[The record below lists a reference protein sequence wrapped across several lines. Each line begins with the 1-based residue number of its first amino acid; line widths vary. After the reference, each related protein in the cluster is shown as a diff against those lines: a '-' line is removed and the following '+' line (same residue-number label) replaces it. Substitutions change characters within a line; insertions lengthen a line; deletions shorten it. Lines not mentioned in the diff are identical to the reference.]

1 MAKNLPIETPSLN
14 TIGQGTTIIGDVITN
29 GDVRIDGQINGK
41 LQSSGRVIVG
51 TTGQIEGEIE
61 CRNGDLSGLI
71 NANIK
76 VTELL
81 ILKASVKLTGNIS
94 TGKLAVEPGAE
105 FTGHCSME
113 SQQNVPTK

>member
-1 MAKNLPIETPSLN
+1 MAKNTPTEAPSLN
-14 TIGQGTTIIGDVITN
+14 TIGQGTIINGDIITN
-29 GDVRIDGQINGK
+29 GDVRIDGQIKGK

-61 CRNGDLSGLI
+61 CRNGDLSGQI
-71 NANIK
+71 DANVK
-76 VTELL
+76 VAELL
-81 ILKASVKLTGNIS
+81 ILKTSVRLTGNIT

-113 SQQNVPTK
+113 TQRNAPSK